1 MEQSKKKQRKFTE
14 EFRQSALKL
23 ASDIGSVSR
32 AAKQLGVAEGN
43 LYNWRDKANKQK
55 LINQN
60 NSGLGDFEKGL
71 ASDREEIRRL
81 RLENKRLEQVNEILK
96 KAAAIFS
103 RDHL

>member
-55 LINQN
+55 LINLSN
-60 NSGLGDFEKGL
+60 FHHSVPGDFL
-71 ASDREEIRRL
+71 DSVPPDFHA
-81 RLENKRLEQVNEILK
+81 
-96 KAAAIFS
+96 
-103 RDHL
+103 